1 MAFKPVAFDPY
12 GRRKRSAWRLP
23 RWLVLLVIGAAAG
36 AGGVILVQERVLA
49 PRLSASESTAL
60 RAQLAQAEQDR
71 DRARRDL
78 AATTQKLDATVAE
91 RKSLADELA
100 ADRER
105 TKNSRADQEF
115 LIASLPP
122 DPRGGAVEVRA
133 ARLIGER
140 GELNYEVL
148 LTRPKSGNSGGNPP
162 LAGVMQFVVT
172 GLTGGVERHVTLEP
186 IKVSVGAHQSLRG
199 SVPLPAAFTPKRMTI
214 SVLDRPGGK
223 QLGMRVMYVN

>member
-1 MAFKPVAFDPY
+1 MAFKPVAFEPY
-12 GRRKRSAWRLP
+12 GRRKRSAWRMP
-23 RWLVLLVIGAAAG
+23 RSLVLLLLGAAAG
-36 AGGVILVQERVLA
+36 AGGVWFVQERLLP
-49 PRLSASESTAL
+49 PRLSASESSAL

-91 RKSLADELA
+91 RKQIADELA

-105 TKNSRADQEF
+105 TKNSRADQDF

-122 DPRGGAVEVRA
+122 DPRGGTVEVRA
-133 ARLIGER
+133 ARLTRDG

-148 LTRPKSGNSGGNPP
+148 LTRSKGGNPP

-172 GLTGGVERHVTLEP
+172 GLTAGGVERHVTLDP

-199 SVPLPAAFTPKRMTI
+199 TVPLPAAFVPKRTTI
-214 SVLDRPGGK
+214 SVFDRPGGK
-223 QLGMRVMYVN
+223 QLGMRVLYVN

>member
-12 GRRKRSAWRLP
+12 GRRKRPKWRLP
-23 RWLVLLVIGAAAG
+23 RWLVVLVFGAAAG
-36 AGGVILVQERVLA
+36 AGGVIAVQERMLP
-49 PRLSASESTAL
+49 PRLSASESNAL
-60 RAQLAQAEQDR
+60 RTQLVQAEQDR

-78 AATTQKLDATVAE
+78 AATTQKLDAIVAE
-91 RKSLADELA
+91 RKSLADELT

-105 TKNSRADQEF
+105 TKNARADQDF

-122 DPRGGAVEVRA
+122 DPRGGAIEVRA
-133 ARLIGER
+133 ARLTGER

-148 LTRPKSGNSGGNPP
+148 LTRAKAGNPP

-172 GLTGGVERHVTLEP
+172 GLAGGVERHITLEP
-186 IKVSVGAHQSLRG
+186 IKISVGAHQSLRG
-199 SVPLPAAFTPKRMTI
+199 SVPLPATFTPKRTTI

>member
-12 GRRKRSAWRLP
+12 GRRKRSAWRVP
-23 RWLVLLVIGAAAG
+23 RWLVLLVVGGAAG
-36 AGGVILVQERVLA
+36 AGGVIVVQERMLP
-49 PRLSASESTAL
+49 PRLSAAESTAL
-60 RAQLAQAEQDR
+60 RTQLAQAEQDR

-91 RKSLADELA
+91 RKALADELT

-122 DPRGGAVEVRA
+122 DPRGGPVEVRA
-133 ARLIGER
+133 ARLIRER

-148 LTRPKSGNSGGNPP
+148 LTRPKGGNPP

-172 GLTGGVERHVTLEP
+172 GLAGGVERHITLEP
-186 IKVSVGAHQSLRG
+186 IKVSVGANQSLRG
-199 SVPLPAAFTPKRMTI
+199 SVTLPDSFTPKRTTI
-214 SVLDRPGGK
+214 SVFDRPGGK

>member
-12 GRRKRSAWRLP
+12 GRRKRSKWHLP
-23 RWLVLLVIGAAAG
+23 RWLVLLVVGAAAG
-36 AGGVILVQERVLA
+36 AGGVMLVQERMLA
-49 PRLSASESTAL
+49 PRLSASESGAL
-60 RAQLAQAEQDR
+60 RTQLAQAEQDR

-105 TKNSRADQEF
+105 TKNARADQEF

-122 DPRGGAVEVRA
+122 DPRGGPIEVRA
-133 ARLIGER
+133 ARLTGER

-148 LTRPKSGNSGGNPP
+148 LTRAKGSNPP

-172 GLTGGVERHVTLEP
+172 GLASGVERHITLEP
-186 IKVSVGAHQSLRG
+186 IKISVGAHQSLRG

>member
-12 GRRKRSAWRLP
+12 GRRKRPKWRLP
-23 RWLVLLVIGAAAG
+23 RWLVLLVLGAAAG
-36 AGGVILVQERVLA
+36 VGGVIAVQERVLP

-60 RAQLAQAEQDR
+60 RAQLLLAEQDR

-78 AATTQKLDATVAE
+78 AATTQKLEATAAE
-91 RKSLADELA
+91 RKSLVDELA

-115 LIASLPP
+115 LIASLPA

-133 ARLIGER
+133 ARLTGER

-148 LTRPKSGNSGGNPP
+148 LTRAKAGNAP

-172 GLTGGVERHVTLEP
+172 GSAGGVERHITLEP
-186 IKVSVGAHQSLRG
+186 IKFSVGAHQSLRG
-199 SVPLPAAFTPKRMTI
+199 SVPLPAAFTPKRTTI
-214 SVLDRPGGK
+214 SVFDRPGGK

>member
-23 RWLVLLVIGAAAG
+23 RWLVLFVLGAAAG
-36 AGGVILVQERVLA
+36 AGGVVAVQERMLP

-60 RAQLAQAEQDR
+60 RTQLAQAEQDR

-78 AATTQKLDATVAE
+78 AATTQQLDATVTE
-91 RKSLADELA
+91 RKSLVDELA

-105 TKNSRADQEF
+105 TKNSRADQDF

-122 DPRGGAVEVRA
+122 DPRGGVVEVRA
-133 ARLIGER
+133 ARLTRER

-148 LTRPKSGNSGGNPP
+148 LTRAKAGNAPM
-162 LAGVMQFVVT
+162 AAVMQFVVT
-172 GLTGGVERHVTLEP
+172 GLAGGVEKHITFEP

-199 SVPLPAAFTPKRMTI
+199 SVQLPDAFTPKRTTI
-214 SVLDRPGGK
+214 SVFDRPGGK
-223 QLGMRVMYVN
+223 QLGMRVLYVN

>member
-49 PRLSASESTAL
+49 PRLSAGESTAL
-60 RAQLAQAEQDR
+60 RTQLAQAEQDR

-105 TKNSRADQEF
+105 TRSSRADQEF

-122 DPRGGAVEVRA
+122 DPRGGTVEVRA

-148 LTRPKSGNSGGNPP
+148 LTRPKGGNPP

-172 GLTGGVERHVTLEP
+172 GLAGGVERHVTLEP

-214 SVLDRPGGK
+214 SVFDRPGGK

>member
-23 RWLVLLVIGAAAG
+23 RWLVLLVLGAAAG
-36 AGGVILVQERVLA
+36 AGGVIVVQERMLP

-60 RAQLAQAEQDR
+60 RTQLAQAEQDR

-105 TKNSRADQEF
+105 TKNSRADQDF
-115 LIASLPP
+115 LDRVAAARSA
-122 DPRGGAVEVRA
+122 RWAVEVRA
-133 ARLIGER
+133 ARLTRER
-140 GELNYEVL
+140 GELDYEVL
-148 LTRPKSGNSGGNPP
+148 LTRAKAGNAPM
-162 LAGVMQFVVT
+162 AGVMQFVVT
-172 GLTGGVERHVTLEP
+172 GLAGGVENHITLEP

-199 SVPLPAAFTPKRMTI
+199 SVPLPDAFTPKRTTI
-214 SVLDRPGGK
+214 SVFDRPGGK

>member
-23 RWLVLLVIGAAAG
+23 RWFVFFVLGAAAG
-36 AGGVILVQERVLA
+36 AGGVIAVQERVLP

-60 RAQLAQAEQDR
+60 KTQLAQAEQDR

-91 RKSLADELA
+91 RKSLADELV

-105 TKNSRADQEF
+105 TKNARADQDF

-133 ARLIGER
+133 ARFSRER
-140 GELNYEVL
+140 GELSYEIL
-148 LTRPKSGNSGGNPP
+148 LTRAKGGSPP

-172 GLTGGVERHVTLEP
+172 GLAGGVERHVTLEP
-186 IKVSVGAHQSLRG
+186 IKVSIGAYESLRG
-199 SVPLPAAFTPKRMTI
+199 SVKLPDALNPKRMTI
-214 SVLDRPGGK
+214 SVFDRPGGK

>member
-12 GRRKRSAWRLP
+12 GRRKRSTWRLP

-71 DRARRDL
+71 DRARH
-78 AATTQKLDATVAE
+78 
-91 RKSLADELA
+91 ELA

>member
-23 RWLVLLVIGAAAG
+23 RWLVLLVVGAAVG
-36 AGGVILVQERVLA
+36 AGGVVTVQERMLP
-49 PRLSASESTAL
+49 PRLSASESSAL
-60 RAQLAQAEQDR
+60 RTQLAQAEQDR

-78 AATTQKLDATVAE
+78 AATTQKLDSTVAE
-91 RKSLADELA
+91 RKALADELA

-105 TKNSRADQEF
+105 TKNSRADQDF

-133 ARLIGER
+133 ARLTRER

-148 LTRPKSGNSGGNPP
+148 LTRPKAGNPP

-172 GLTGGVERHVTLEP
+172 GLAGGVERHITLEP
-186 IKVSVGAHQSLRG
+186 IKVSVGSHQSLRG
-199 SVPLPAAFTPKRMTI
+199 SVPLPDAFTPKRTTI
-214 SVLDRPGGK
+214 SVFDRPGGK
-223 QLGMRVMYVN
+223 QLGMRVLYVN